1 MAGYTDFVVAVDLGT
16 SHLTGIV
23 GRRNESGKLNVL
35 ARETEEGN
43 TGIRRGCVF
52 NIGETA
58 AKLSSLVR
66 KLESRL
72 EGGRIAKVYIGV
84 GGQSVRAIDHVVSHE
99 LGNGEEEVTEE
110 VLDLLHEAC
119 RAYKPEGLDVLDIVP
134 PAYRVDGKK
143 ALNPVGVPCR
153 NIEAHFKLIV
163 GRPSLRKHVLNVAER
178 AHVRVA
184 GIVISPLMQAEAV
197 LTDNEKELGCALVDF
212 GAGVTSLT
220 IYKGG
225 RLQFLNVIPLGARL
239 ITRDL
244 TGLNL
249 VEAEAERV
257 KVTYGAAEVD
267 KEDTSTVQVNGEDST
282 GLSDIRLMDINTIVE
297 ARAKEIL
304 ENVLVR
310 LERPEV
316 ENMLGGGVIITGG
329 GANLRKVAELMKKRL
344 KREMRFATLRKGLFE
359 QGAEAGDD
367 PTNAVAVGILMLPDA
382 ENCARRTA
390 PPVAAPQ
397 PAAPQPSA
405 VPPPVRSTPPVQKNN
420 PAEKKKKEAGKMKD
434 TLKGWMGGLFS
445 DEQM

>member
-1 MAGYTDFVVAVDLGT
+1 MAGYTDFIVAVDLGT

-23 GRRNESGKLNVL
+23 GRRNESGKLSIL

-58 AKLSSLVR
+58 TMLNNLLR
-66 KLESRL
+66 RLESRL
-72 EGGRIAKVYIGV
+72 EGGRIAKVYIGI
-84 GGQSVRAIDHVVSHE
+84 GGQSVRAIDLVVSHE
-99 LGNGEEEVTEE
+99 LGGEEEVTEE
-110 VLDLLHEAC
+110 ALDLLHEEC

-143 ALNPVGVPCR
+143 TLNPVGVPCR

-184 GIVISPLMQAEAV
+184 SIVISPLVQAEAV

-212 GAGVTSLT
+212 GAGVTSVT
-220 IYKGG
+220 VYKRG
-225 RLQFLNVIPLGARL
+225 RLQSLNVIPLGARL

-249 VEAEAERV
+249 VETEAERV
-257 KVTYGAAEVD
+257 KVTYGAAEVN
-267 KEDTSTVQVNGEDST
+267 KEDTSTVQVNGEDSM
-282 GLSDIRLMDINTIVE
+282 GLSDIRLMDINTLVE

-310 LERPEV
+310 LETPEV
-316 ENMLGGGVIITGG
+316 EKMLGGGVVITGG
-329 GANLRKVAELMKKRL
+329 GANLRHVAELMKARL
-344 KREMRFATLRKGLFE
+344 KREIRYASLRKGLFDH
-359 QGAEAGDD
+359 ASAACDD
-367 PTNAVAVGILMLPDA
+367 PVNAVAVGILLIPDA
-382 ENCARRTA
+382 ENCARRATPTVVPA
-390 PPVAAPQ
+390 PATPVRP
-397 PAAPQPSA
+397 A
-405 VPPPVRSTPPVQKNN
+405 VPTPSQAQKSSPV
-420 PAEKKKKEAGKMKD
+420 EKKKKESGKVKD
-434 TLKGWMGGLFS
+434 TLKGWVGGLFS
-445 DEQM
+445 DEQL